1 MGGRIFALDIGTRSV
16 TGILIEKQDN
26 NFAVID
32 YYMKEHEERSM
43 RDGQIHNVIAVSEV
57 IRDVKE
63 KLEAE
68 HGQLHQVSVAAA
80 GRALKTCQAEAT
92 LKLDQHPI
100 TDSGTIKHLE
110 LSAVQAAQLK
120 LAAMDNNNEYTNYY
134 CVGYSVLE
142 YKLDDA
148 QIGSLIDQSGDQ
160 ATAEIIATFLPKVVV
175 ESLLAALGRANLEME
190 ALTLEPI
197 AAIHVLIPES
207 MRRLNVALVDIGAG
221 TSDIAITDKGTVV
234 AYGMVPVAGDEITE
248 EISDQYLLDFPM
260 AEQTKKS
267 IIRSGQDTV
276 QDILGFETTITYE
289 TLVEDIKKSVE
300 KVADSISTEILKL
313 NSKSP
318 KAVMLVGG
326 GSLTPNITTALAN
339 RLQLPENRVAKR
351 GIDAIQNLVKTEK
364 LPPGPDFVTPV
375 GIAIAAKQNPVHYI
389 SVAVNEQTIRM
400 FEMKQLTIG
409 DCLVQAGLDIKKL
422 YGKPGI
428 ASIVTVDGKE
438 ITLPGGYGQPP
449 VIILNDFEATVDDV
463 IQNGDKIIISKGNDG
478 KEPHITIEELMG
490 EGTSLFI
497 NFNNRSHKLETTFSV
512 NGQLKPKSYLI
523 QDNDEIII
531 RQLHTIEDFL
541 VSESTEK
548 LQYTQP
554 FSIFVN
560 NRKVTI
566 DKGESHIYLN
576 NKKVNRT
583 HPLKQNDHLTII
595 TAQHPMVQDVLPQ
608 LDKEFWNTINV
619 TFNGK
624 SVLIKQQQVSVLRNQ
639 LELGPDTELYFNDE
653 LQIKDRKQ
661 ETFIFQDVF
670 RYIDV
675 DMTNASGHFQLYNN
689 NQPTTF
695 YESIQHGDKLQIV
708 WGKKKS

>member
-1 MGGRIFALDIGTRSV
+1 MGGKIFALDIGTRSV
-16 TGILIEKQDN
+16 TGILIEKQND
-26 NFAVID
+26 NFALID

-43 RDGQIHNVIAVSEV
+43 RDGQIHNVIAVSEI

-63 KLEAE
+63 KLETE
-68 HGQLHQVSVAAA
+68 HGELHQVSVAAA

-100 TDSGTIKHLE
+100 TDSDTIKHLE

-120 LAAMDNNNEYTNYY
+120 LAAKDNNNEYTNYY

-142 YKLDDA
+142 YKLDNE

-175 ESLLAALGRANLEME
+175 ESLLAALSRADLEME

-207 MRRLNVALVDIGAG
+207 MRRLNVALIDIGAG

-248 EISDQYLLDFPM
+248 AISDQYLLDFPM
-260 AEQTKKS
+260 AEQTKKN
-267 IIRSGQDTV
+267 IIKNGQDSV

-289 TLVEDIKKSVE
+289 TLVKDINQSLE
-300 KVADSISTEILKL
+300 KLADSISTEILEL

-326 GSLTPNITTALAN
+326 GSLTPNITTTLASK
-339 RLQLPENRVAKR
+339 LQLPENRVATR
-351 GIDAIQNLVKTEK
+351 GIDAIQNLVKTET
-364 LPPGPDFVTPV
+364 LPSGPDFVTPI

-389 SVAVNEQTIRM
+389 TVTINEHTIRM

-428 ASIVTVDGKE
+428 ASIVTVNGKE
-438 ITLPGGYGQPP
+438 ITLPGGYGKPP
-449 VIILNDFEATVDDV
+449 VIILNGHETQVDDV
-463 IQNGDKIIISKGNDG
+463 IHNGDEIIISKGNDG
-478 KEPHITIEELMG
+478 KEPQITIEQLIG
-490 EGTSLFI
+490 EGVSFFI
-497 NFNNRSHKLETTFSV
+497 NFNNRSYNLENTFYV
-512 NGQLKPKSYLI
+512 DGQVKPKSYII
-523 QDNDEIII
+523 QDNDKIVM
-531 RQLHTIEDFL
+531 QQPDTIEDFL
-541 VSESTEK
+541 ASKSTEK
-548 LQYTQP
+548 LQYIQP
-554 FSIFVN
+554 FSVSVN
-560 NRKVTI
+560 NRKVII

-576 NKKVNRT
+576 DRKVNRT
-583 HPLKQNDHLTII
+583 QSLKQNDNLTIT
-595 TAQHPMVQDVLPQ
+595 TAKHPMVHDLLQQ
-608 LDKEFWNTINV
+608 LDIEYWNTINV

-624 SVLIKQQQVSVLRNQ
+624 SVLIKQQQITILRNQ
-639 LELGPDTELYFNDE
+639 LELDLDTELLINDHLE
-653 LQIKDRKQ
+653 IKDRIQQK
-661 ETFIFQDVF
+661 FIFQDVF
-670 RYIDV
+670 RYVDID
-675 DMTNASGHFQLYNN
+675 MANATGHFQLYNN

-695 YESIQHGDKLQIV
+695 YESIQQGDKLQIV
-708 WGKKKS
+708 WGT